1 MQAAGRCWQ
10 QPAGSHF
17 VLTLVYCSLLLAL
30 AQAHKEATLREEEE
44 EKEKKATDTRT
55 AADWAKGMTDALLFR
70 VTTAEHNNNKH
81 NKRLLFDGRLLHLVS
96 RASVLSERGPFSGL
110 ALSGHP
116 RHHNW
121 VIEMRASIAGGII
134 GMPK

>member
-1 MQAAGRCWQ
+1 MQAIRMQAAGRCWQ

-55 AADWAKGMTDALLFR
+55 AAD
-70 VTTAEHNNNKH
+70 
-81 NKRLLFDGRLLHLVS
+81 
-96 RASVLSERGPFSGL
+96 
-110 ALSGHP
+110 
-116 RHHNW
+116 
-121 VIEMRASIAGGII
+121 
-134 GMPK
+134 